1 MAAKSTSKDTS
12 HAETPAELAQDLKRL
27 IQDAEKMLVNSASE
41 QVDETVE
48 ELRKQLR
55 EKIDHLRSAYE
66 AAEGRVLSVA
76 TEADKRIRKNP
87 YESVGLAV
95 GIGVIIGLLLRK

>member
-12 HAETPAELAQDLKRL
+12 HAETPAELAENLKRL
-27 IQDAEKMLVNSASE
+27 IHDAEKMLVNSASE

-55 EKIDHLRSAYE
+55 EKVDHLRSAYE
-66 AAEGRVLSVA
+66 AAECRVLSVA
-76 TEADKRIRKNP
+76 SEADKRIRKNP
-87 YESVGLAV
+87 YESVGLAL

>member
-1 MAAKSTSKDTS
+1 MAAKSTTKDNV
-12 HAETPAELAQDLKRL
+12 HAETPSELAKDLKQL
-27 IQDAEKMLVNSASE
+27 IHDAEKMLVNTASE
-41 QVDETVE
+41 HVDETVE

-66 AAEGRVLSVA
+66 TAEGRVLSVA

-95 GIGVIIGLLLRK
+95 GIGIIIGLVLRK